1 MKSLISFKVFVFYL
15 FVDSCLAI
23 LYYIDGLVIPKSV
36 LVISPIF
43 MACLLVYHIVKKIM
57 GNKEKEVLASVKID
71 ILMLSSML
79 IMAIARSLQFYGH
92 AA

>member
-1 MKSLISFKVFVFYL
+1 
-15 FVDSCLAI
+15 
-23 LYYIDGLVIPKSV
+23 
-36 LVISPIF
+36 

-57 GNKEKEVLASVKID
+57 GNKEKEVLVSVKID